1 MLDLIFSDKITV
13 HWIIFSILNY
23 LIIQAQFYGTFMNS
37 ILLIPDKS
45 YGYTFQRIFVI
56 LAWTIVILNVFGSIL
71 LVIER
76 VLLIGY
82 QTFWYF
88 MARK

>member
-13 HWIIFSILNY
+13 HWIVFSILNY
-23 LIIQAQFYGTFMNS
+23 FMIQAQFYGTFINS

-45 YGYTFQRIFVI
+45 YGYIFRWIFVT
-56 LAWTIVILNVFGSIL
+56 LAWMIIILNVFGSML

-88 MARK
+88 LGRK